1 MRVKTSTDW
10 NKVSSPYVSQMHSAP
25 VKTQKDLAR
34 MLGNVTGLVDLLGRE
49 EVRMRQTKRES
60 TPRQQE
66 LLAQIEQAIDE
77 YEKWLMLAHLAH
89 G

>member
-1 MRVKTSTDW
+1 
-10 NKVSSPYVSQMHSAP
+10 
-25 VKTQKDLAR
+25 

>member
-1 MRVKTSTDW
+1 MRVQKSTDW
-10 NKVSSPYVSQMHSAP
+10 NNVSSPYVSQMHSAP
-25 VKTQKDLAR
+25 ANTRKDLAR
-34 MLGNVTGLVDLLGRE
+34 MLGNVTGLVDQLGRE
-49 EVRMRQTKRES
+49 EVRMRQTKRDS